1 LDEAVKL
8 DCFILRSSR
17 TIPLP
22 PKIMN
27 IIVASFIATFAW
39 MVVRAFQQDQPGSDS
54 QRDLLRED
62 LLFIKGKLAPVY
74 RVVRGAAQVVA
85 GIISAV
91 VEVYSSKLVQE
102 LMVTTRR
109 FVAENGPI
117 AKNRAQE
124 SWQKLQPRQID
135 SQEAQPSE
143 AVVTVTAVAVVEDEQ
158 PAVTVPA
165 VNVVEDEQ
173 PAVTVAA
180 AEVVEDAQPAVTAA
194 SSEMS
199 PDSLEEPET
208 ASRSGAATS
217 ARRRRGSRRSGS
229 GSGSGRRVSS

>member
-1 LDEAVKL
+1 
-8 DCFILRSSR
+8 
-17 TIPLP
+17 
-22 PKIMN
+22 MN

-180 AEVVEDAQPAVTAA
+180 AEVVEDEQPAVTVAAAEVVEDAQPAVTAA

>member
-1 LDEAVKL
+1 
-8 DCFILRSSR
+8 
-17 TIPLP
+17 
-22 PKIMN
+22 MN